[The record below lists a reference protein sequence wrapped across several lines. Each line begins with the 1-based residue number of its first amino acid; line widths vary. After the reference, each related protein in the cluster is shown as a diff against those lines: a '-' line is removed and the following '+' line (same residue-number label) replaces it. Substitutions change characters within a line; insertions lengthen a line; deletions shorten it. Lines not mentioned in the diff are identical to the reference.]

1 MGCMT
6 TTLQWYDC
14 TYTVPESGKKQ
25 CVSLH
30 FDHWVAEKCT
40 LRRWDMR
47 IQIDDLYLVAG
58 HHAAQAW
65 LPPDAACFH
74 ACFPDSCVHWDPDS
88 CLHWDLRIANGIFG
102 NKRLA
107 ETCKEAAEKCSCV
120 AWECAHVQ
128 PLLEF
133 SRSSLAIYLTFFAPW
148 QVAMG
153 RWASNALTWVSG
165 TCVRCAKKL
174 GIACR
179 GNREEI
185 LSRLSAFPPGA
196 IRAAWGF
203 GRRSAEKHQ
212 GKTPAKEE
220 SIDQLRQHVL
230 PDGNKRRRVEPER
243 YSPNTSVEDDDGSN
257 WDGISLD
264 SSSVKSTVKEVETIS
279 DGEWFW
285 KRFQMPLMAWLS
297 WGIRHEACLRLQ
309 AICEKKGAPLA
320 DKGAEE
326 TLLALRQL
334 RHAHSD
340 WFRHAAQVWFPPDAA
355 CFPEVCSSWEP
366 MRKGVLIIPIYG
378 IYICIT

>member
-30 FDHWVAEKCT
+30 FDHWVAEKCS

-120 AWECAHVQ
+120 AWKCAHVQ

-133 SRSSLAIYLTFFAPW
+133 PRSLLAIYLTFFAPW

-165 TCVRCAKKL
+165 TCVRCAKNL
-174 GIACR
+174 G
-179 GNREEI
+179 
-185 LSRLSAFPPGA
+185 SH
-196 IRAAWGF
+196 AAGT
-203 GRRSAEKHQ
+203 GRRSWVAFLLSRPVQSEQHGALVVVQLKSIKARHLPKKRALTNCASMCYLMATSAAELSQ
-212 GKTPAKEE
+212 RGILRTPALKTMMGP
-220 SIDQLRQHVL
+220 IGTAFPLTAAVL
-230 PDGNKRRRVEPER
+230 NPQ
-243 YSPNTSVEDDDGSN
+243 
-257 WDGISLD
+257 
-264 SSSVKSTVKEVETIS
+264 
-279 DGEWFW
+279 W
-285 KRFQMPLMAWLS
+285 KRWRPFLMVNDFES
-297 WGIRHEACLRLQ
+297 VSKCL
-309 AICEKKGAPLA
+309 
-320 DKGAEE
+320 
-326 TLLALRQL
+326 
-334 RHAHSD
+334 
-340 WFRHAAQVWFPPDAA
+340 
-355 CFPEVCSSWEP
+355 
-366 MRKGVLIIPIYG
+366 
-378 IYICIT
+378 